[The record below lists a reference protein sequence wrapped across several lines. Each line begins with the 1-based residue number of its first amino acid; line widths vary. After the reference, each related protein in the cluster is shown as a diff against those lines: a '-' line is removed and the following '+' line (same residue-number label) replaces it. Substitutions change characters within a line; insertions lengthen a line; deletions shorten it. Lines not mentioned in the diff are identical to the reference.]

1 MDLRNHELPADFML
15 SFSIMTRRGF
25 TLLEVLLVLAM
36 LGTILGIVWGVI
48 FIFSQMETRR
58 TKHTKQQ
65 HLIRAWTQILNDDFR
80 NAIQDTE
87 QVNKAVGSE
96 TIRHFGVDGTATQLR
111 IDVSDYSRRSAESSE
126 LRTIYYEFLQSG
138 GLVRRERDYAAPQSA
153 TGTVKIASEIVSG
166 RFRYFDGG
174 TWHEQWVSLE
184 RKSVPSAIEVTFYLL
199 PLSDTSKHSSHR
211 VIVHI
216 PSASQGFSESY
227 QRAQPPRPPQENLP
241 PPSPSL
247 PSPSQ
252 PPSPQPSPFH
262 SLFGDD

>member
-1 MDLRNHELPADFML
+1 L
-15 SFSIMTRRGF
+15 SIMMRRGF

-36 LGTILGIVWGVI
+36 LGTILGIVLGI
-48 FIFSQMETRR
+48 MFIFSKMEIRR
-58 TKHTKQQ
+58 TQHTKQQ
-65 HLIRAWTQILNDDFR
+65 QLIRTWTQILNDDFR
-80 NAIQDTE
+80 NVIQDTE
-87 QVNKAVGSE
+87 QFNKAVGSE
-96 TIRHFGVDGTATQLR
+96 TIRHFGVDGTTTQLR

-126 LRTIYYEFLQSG
+126 LRTIFYEFNQMS

-153 TGTVKIASEIVSG
+153 AGTVRIASKIVSG

-199 PLSDTSKHSSHR
+199 PLTDTSKHTSNR

-227 QRAQPPRPPQENLP
+227 QRDQPPRPPQENQP

-247 PSPSQ
+247 PSPSPLPSS
-252 PPSPQPSPFH
+252 PPPSPFH